1 MKQHK
6 YRITL
11 EHLSNPKGEVLG
23 YSPLQFEVG
32 NHDDIFKIVELM
44 RSRGDLKENDAT
56 AFALGLKLFSEV
68 MLENKQ
74 NPLFA
79 SFKNDFGKFMKELK
93 AGVKKA

>member
-1 MKQHK
+1 M
-6 YRITL
+6 
-11 EHLSNPKGEVLG
+11 LG

-79 SFKNDFGKFMKELK
+79 SFKNDFGRQK
-93 AGVKKA
+93 